1 MIAPGFAEFE
11 GQMWMWL
18 LAMIRPGAALMAAPI
33 FGSAN
38 IPIQIRIMLAF
49 MIGMVAT
56 NNVSF
61 DVPTET
67 AITMGNTMFVL
78 GEVLTGLAIGFAL
91 QLGYSSVVIA
101 GETIS
106 NAMGL
111 GFASMSDPQTGQS
124 TPVIGQFLTIFA
136 TLLLLAIDGHLL
148 LIATIVKSYAALP
161 PGFAMMG
168 PDVLYSMVQFGG
180 TLFSMGLLI
189 ALPVGGALILIQLT
203 MGFLARTA
211 PALNLFA
218 VGIPVTI
225 TAGLVLLAVTAPIIA
240 DAVILTLGMG
250 LDQAALVAGGG

>member
-1 MIAPGFAEFE
+1 
-11 GQMWMWL
+11 MWL
-18 LAMIRPGAALMAAPI
+18 MAMIRPSAAMVVAPI
-33 FGSAN
+33 FGAAN
-38 IPIQIRIMLAF
+38 VPVQVRILLAF

-56 NNVSF
+56 NSVSF
-61 DVPTET
+61 DLPTET
-67 AITMGNTMFVL
+67 AITLGNSLFVM
-78 GEVLTGLAIGFAL
+78 GEVITGLAIGFAL
-91 QLGYSSVVIA
+91 QLGYSSVLVA

-136 TLLLLAIDGHLL
+136 TLLLLAIDGHLM
-148 LIATIVKSYAALP
+148 LIAIIVKSYAALP

-168 PDVLYSMVQFGG
+168 PEMLYGMVQFGG

-189 ALPVGGALILIQLT
+189 ALPVGGALILVQMM

-225 TAGLVLLAVTAPIIA
+225 TFGLVALAATAPILA
-240 DAVILTLGMG
+240 DAVIQALGMG
-250 LDQAALVAGGG
+250 LDQATLVAGGG

>member
-1 MIAPGFAEFE
+1 
-11 GQMWMWL
+11 MWL
-18 LAMIRPGAALMAAPI
+18 MAMIRPSAAMVVAPI
-33 FGSAN
+33 FGAAN
-38 IPIQIRIMLAF
+38 VPVQVRILLAF

-56 NNVSF
+56 NSVSF
-61 DVPTET
+61 DLPTET
-67 AITMGNTMFVL
+67 AITLGNSLFVM
-78 GEVLTGLAIGFAL
+78 GEVITGLAIGFAL
-91 QLGYSSVVIA
+91 QLGYSSVLIA

-136 TLLLLAIDGHLL
+136 TLLLLAIDGHLM
-148 LIATIVKSYAALP
+148 LIAIIVKSYAALP

-168 PDVLYSMVQFGG
+168 PEMLYGMVQFGG

-189 ALPVGGALILIQLT
+189 ALPVGGALILVQMM

-225 TAGLVLLAVTAPIIA
+225 TFGLVALAATAPILA
-240 DAVILTLGMG
+240 DTVIQALGMG
-250 LDQAALVAGGG
+250 LDQATLVAGGG

>member
-1 MIAPGFAEFE
+1 MIAPAFAEFE

-18 LAMIRPGAALMAAPI
+18 MAMIRPSAAMVVAPI
-33 FGSAN
+33 FGAAN
-38 IPIQIRIMLAF
+38 VPVQVRILLAF

-56 NNVSF
+56 NSVSF
-61 DVPTET
+61 ELPTDT
-67 AITMGNTMFVL
+67 TITLGNSLFVL
-78 GEVLTGLAIGFAL
+78 GEVVTGLAIGFAL
-91 QLGYSSVVIA
+91 QLGYASVLIA

-136 TLLLLAIDGHLL
+136 TLLLLAIDGHLM
-148 LIATIVKSYAALP
+148 LIAIIVKSYAALP

-168 PDVLYSMVQFGG
+168 PELLFSMVQFGG

-189 ALPVGGALILIQLT
+189 ALPVGGALILVQVM

-225 TAGLVLLAVTAPIIA
+225 TFGLVALAATAPILA
-240 DAVILTLGMG
+240 DAVILALGMG
-250 LDQAALVAGGG
+250 LDQATLIAGGG

>member
-1 MIAPGFAEFE
+1 MIAPAFAEFE

-18 LAMIRPGAALMAAPI
+18 MAMIRPGAAMMVAPV
-33 FGSAN
+33 FGAAN
-38 IPIQIRIMLAF
+38 IPIQIRIILAF

-56 NNVSF
+56 NSVSF

-67 AITMGNTMFVL
+67 AITLGNSLFVL
-78 GEVLTGLAIGFAL
+78 GEVVSGLAIGFAL
-91 QLGYSSVVIA
+91 QLGYSSVLVA

-148 LIATIVKSYAALP
+148 LIATIVKSYVALP

-168 PDVLYSMVQFGG
+168 TDMLYSMVQFGG

-189 ALPVGGALILIQLT
+189 ALPVGGALILVQFI

-225 TAGLVLLAVTAPIIA
+225 TFGLIALAVTAPIIA
-240 DAVILTLGMG
+240 DAVMQALGMG
-250 LDQAALVAGGG
+250 LDQAALVAGGS

>member
-1 MIAPGFAEFE
+1 VIAPGFAEFE
-11 GQMWMWL
+11 GQMWVWL
-18 LAMIRPGAALMAAPI
+18 LAMIRPSAAMVVAPVFGAA
-33 FGSAN
+33 N
-38 IPIQIRIMLAF
+38 VPIQVRILLAF
-49 MIGMVAT
+49 MVGMVAT
-56 NNVSF
+56 NSIDF
-61 DVPTET
+61 DLPTG
-67 AITMGNTMFVL
+67 AGITLGNSLFVM
-78 GEVLTGLAIGFAL
+78 GEVVTGLAIGFAL
-91 QLGYSSVVIA
+91 QLGYSSVLIA

-136 TLLLLAIDGHLL
+136 TLLLLAIDGHLM

-168 PDVLYSMVQFGG
+168 PEMLYSMVQFGG

-189 ALPVGGALILIQLT
+189 ALPVGGALILVQLM

-225 TAGLVLLAVTAPIIA
+225 TFGLMALAVTAPILA
-240 DAVILTLGMG
+240 DAVILALGMG

>member
-1 MIAPGFAEFE
+1 MDVADV
-11 GQMWMWL
+11 
-18 LAMIRPGAALMAAPI
+18 API
-33 FGSAN
+33 FGAAN
-38 IPIQIRIMLAF
+38 IPIQVRIVLAF

-56 NNVSF
+56 NSMSF
-61 DVPTET
+61 ELPTET
-67 AITMGNTMFVL
+67 AISLGNSLFVM
-78 GEVLTGLAIGFAL
+78 GEVITGLAIGFAL
-91 QLGYSSVVIA
+91 QLGYSSVLIA

-148 LIATIVKSYAALP
+148 LVATIVKSYAALP

-168 PDVLYSMVQFGG
+168 PDMLYSMVQFGG

-189 ALPVGGALILIQLT
+189 ALPVGGALILVQLM

-225 TAGLVLLAVTAPIIA
+225 TVGLVALAVTAPIIA
-240 DAVILTLGMG
+240 DAVIQALGMG
-250 LDQAALVAGGG
+250 LDQAALVAGGA

>member
-1 MIAPGFAEFE
+1 MIAPGFAEVE

-18 LAMIRPGAALMAAPI
+18 MAMIRPSAAMVVAPI
-33 FGSAN
+33 FGAGN
-38 IPIQIRIMLAF
+38 IPIQVRIVLAF

-56 NNVSF
+56 NSVAF
-61 DVPTET
+61 ELPMET
-67 AITMGNTMFVL
+67 AISLSNILFVL
-78 GEVLTGLAIGFAL
+78 GEVITGLAIGFAL
-91 QLGYSSVVIA
+91 QLGYSSVLIA

-148 LIATIVKSYAALP
+148 LVATIVKSYAALP
-161 PGFAMMG
+161 PGFAMMDTG
-168 PDVLYSMVQFGG
+168 MFYSMVQFGG

-189 ALPVGGALILIQLT
+189 ALPVGGALILVQLM

-225 TAGLVLLAVTAPIIA
+225 TVGLVALAVTAPIIA
-240 DAVILTLGMG
+240 DAVIQALGMG
-250 LDQAALVAGGG
+250 LDQAALVAGGR

>member
-11 GQMWMWL
+11 SQMWMWL
-18 LAMIRPGAALMAAPI
+18 MAMIRPGAAMVVAPI
-33 FGSAN
+33 FGAAN
-38 IPIQIRIMLAF
+38 IPIQIRIILAF

-56 NNVSF
+56 NSVAF
-61 DVPTET
+61 DLPSET
-67 AITMGNTMFVL
+67 AISLGNSLFVM
-78 GEVLTGLAIGFAL
+78 GEVVTGLAIGFAL
-91 QLGYSSVVIA
+91 QLGYSSVLIA

-168 PDVLYSMVQFGG
+168 PDMLYSMVQFGG

-189 ALPVGGALILIQLT
+189 ALPVGGALILVQLM

-225 TAGLVLLAVTAPIIA
+225 TVGLVALAVTAPIIA
-240 DAVILTLGMG
+240 DAVIMGLGMG